1 MPVAAVPTN
10 NENRL
15 KAFKNA
21 GKDKDELRR
30 RRNEVGSIGNFLEIL
45 GSVLVYDFWTP
56 PPINFVHDLIFL

>member
-30 RRNEVGSIGNFLEIL
+30 RRNEVGFIGNFLE
-45 GSVLVYDFWTP
+45 SDFWTP
-56 PPINFVHDLIFL
+56 PPALLSILYW

>member
-30 RRNEVGSIGNFLEIL
+30 RRNEVGSIGNFLEI
-45 GSVLVYDFWTP
+45 DFWTSP
-56 PPINFVHDLIFL
+56 PPPSYQFCI